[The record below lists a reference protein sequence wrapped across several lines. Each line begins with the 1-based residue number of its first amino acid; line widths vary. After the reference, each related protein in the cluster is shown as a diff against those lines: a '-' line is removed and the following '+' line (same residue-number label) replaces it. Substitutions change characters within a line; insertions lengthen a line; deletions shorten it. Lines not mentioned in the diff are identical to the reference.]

1 MGDDDDRRAEGVPYV
16 EDEAVQVAGGDRVEA
31 RGRLVK
37 EDDGPADKQI
47 LIRTTDYERDRWKDA
62 SSKEQL
68 TVSAWIRKTL
78 NTEAKN
84 ILECLHPVEF
94 VKYYPWARTCMKCGQ
109 RLP

>member
-1 MGDDDDRRAEGVPYV
+1 MSDIEEPTNSNIRAAM
-16 EDEAVQVAGGDRVEA
+16 DKVAENIDMSVSP
-31 RGRLVK
+31 LVK

-68 TVSAWIRKTL
+68 TVSAWIRNTL
-78 NTEAKN
+78 NAEAKN
-84 ILECLHPVEF
+84 ILECSHPVEF

>member
-1 MGDDDDRRAEGVPYV
+1 MSDIEEPTNSNIKAAMDKVAENIDMSVSP
-16 EDEAVQVAGGDRVEA
+16 
-31 RGRLVK
+31 LVK